1 MLKKLMMGAGFVAL
15 IATSAMAQS
24 YQPGVGS
31 GNIVPNTS
39 PAPSIPAMR
48 DYAPDAYA
56 YQPAPHQ
63 HHMNHHVDRDTHFKD
78 RD

>member
-1 MLKKLMMGAGFVAL
+1 MLKKLMMGAGLVVL

-48 DYAPDAYA
+48 DLSPDAYA
-56 YQPAPHQ
+56 YQPAPSQ
-63 HHMNHHVDRDTHFKD
+63 HHVNHHVYRDTHVQG

>member
-24 YQPGVGS
+24 YQPEVGS

-39 PAPSIPAMR
+39 PAPSIPAFR
-48 DYAPDAYA
+48 EAFPDAYA
-56 YQPAPHQ
+56 YQPAPSK
-63 HHMNHHVDRDTHFKD
+63 HHVNRHEDRDSQHFN

>member
-24 YQPGVGS
+24 YQPEWGS

-39 PAPSIPAMR
+39 PAPSISAMR
-48 DYAPDAYA
+48 DSAPDAYA
-56 YQPAPHQ
+56 YQPAPRQ
-63 HHMNHHVDRDTHFKD
+63 RHMNHHMDRDTHIQN